1 MVDYFTLETWAQRL
15 KGLSERQKIIRIMIM
30 MMMMMMMMMMIM
42 MIIIIISIAPYP
54 KVLRRF
60 TVKVNTH

>member
-30 MMMMMMMMMMIM
+30 MMMMMMMIM